1 MRCNISSLLKH
12 LSSCQASMIY
22 LFDLITQINI
32 KTWRLWNIAF
42 FYLSMK
48 QKKIFWPG
56 YLHVTLLYMI
66 LSMTHLKWMKHH
78 GLCQVFNIVFWG
90 MPVVWLIIP
99 LFETI
104 FWSFKQKCLYFC
116 TPGLQEREQV
126 CAGFCWMGV

>member
-1 MRCNISSLLKH
+1 
-12 LSSCQASMIY
+12 MIY

-104 FWSFKQKCLYFC
+104 FWSVKQKCLYFC
-116 TPGLQEREQV
+116 TPWIFAHPACRKGSKYVLVSAEWV
-126 CAGFCWMGV
+126 CKNKWMYQM